1 MAKLTAAA
9 VKGAKEP
16 GRYGDGD
23 GLYLLVAKGGSKS
36 WMVRV
41 QKDGTRRDIGLGS
54 AAKKTLA
61 DARRDASAVRSQ
73 VEAGVDPVLERKRSA
88 SVPTFREAAA
98 RVHAEHRKA
107 WRNAKHSDQWLRT
120 LEVHAFPAIG
130 DLSVAD
136 IEHGQVRDLLAP
148 IWLEKPETARRVFQR
163 VRTVLDWAFSKQF
176 RAAELPTRGVMRGLP
191 RHSRKVEHVKAL
203 PYAEM
208 PACMVRL
215 RERDSV
221 SRLALQALI
230 LTAVRSGSLRKATW
244 DQFDLER
251 QVWTIPAPN
260 MKGAAEYV
268 VPLSAAAM
276 EVFRRVAPYRRG
288 DSGLVFPGQKRDK
301 PISDMTMNKL
311 LARLGIDA
319 KPHGF
324 RSSFRDWAAECTS
337 FPAEVAEMA
346 LSHAI
351 KNKVEAAYRRGNLL
365 EKRRSLMDAW
375 GRYCVGDFTS
385 VVSFPAA
392 VA

>member
-23 GLYLLVAKGGSKS
+23 GLYLFVARGGSKS

-73 VEAGVDPVLERKRSA
+73 VEAGVDPVLERKRA
-88 SVPTFREAAA
+88 ATVPSFREAAA

-107 WRNAKHSDQWLRT
+107 WRNAKHSGQWLRT

-130 DLSVAD
+130 DMSVAD
-136 IEHGQVRDLLAP
+136 VEHGHVRDLLAP

-176 RAAELPTRGVMRGLP
+176 RASELPTRGVMRGLP
-191 RHSRKVEHVKAL
+191 RHSRKVEHFKAL
-203 PYAEM
+203 PYAEV
-208 PACMVRL
+208 PACMATL
-215 RERDSV
+215 RERESV
-221 SRLALQALI
+221 SRLAMQALI

-244 DQFDLER
+244 DQLDLER
-251 QVWTIPAPN
+251 QLWTIPAPN
-260 MKGAAEYV
+260 TKTGVEHV
-268 VPLSAAAM
+268 VPLSAAAV
-276 EVFRRVAPYRRG
+276 EVFRRAAEHRRG
-288 DSGLVFPGQKRDK
+288 DSGLVFPGTKRDA
-301 PISDMTMNKL
+301 PLSDMTLNKL
-311 LARLGIDA
+311 LTSLGIDA

-324 RSSFRDWAAECTS
+324 RSSFRDWAAESTV
-337 FPAEVAEMA
+337 FPGEVVEMA
-346 LSHAI
+346 LGHAI
-351 KNKVEAAYRRGNLL
+351 KSKVEAAYRRGNLL
-365 EKRRSLMDAW
+365 EKRRGLMEAW
-375 GRYCVGDFTS
+375 ERFCTGSGGT
-385 VVSFPAA
+385 VVRLRAG
-392 VA
+392 